1 MVTFLTSG
9 PRPTLVLCCLIQKE
23 ITEVASSPRTLLLQS
38 RLPPASWTCNR
49 KEKLDR
55 NHFKKSFW
63 RPKCRF
69 ARVFCP
75 RMSSRAILGLRR
87 FDLHIGR
94 WGPGHIFC
102 SGGQKT
108 PNLTGTL
115 LEYTCQPNRIEE
127 VYKWEHHDDQTWCK
141 GRSIKDLVRFQ
152 EKCRNIFPF
161 YKLCCKFYAT
171 IYMKLGR
178 KSFRWI
184 FIHAKVSS

>member
-1 MVTFLTSG
+1 
-9 PRPTLVLCCLIQKE
+9 
-23 ITEVASSPRTLLLQS
+23 
-38 RLPPASWTCNR
+38 
-49 KEKLDR
+49 
-55 NHFKKSFW
+55 
-63 RPKCRF
+63 
-69 ARVFCP
+69 
-75 RMSSRAILGLRR
+75 MSSRAILGLRR

-141 GRSIKDLVRFQ
+141 GRSINNLVRFQ

-178 KSFRWI
+178 KSFAGFLSMQKCPPKLCQQI
-184 FIHAKVSS
+184 VAKKWGHNFTRDQISPPWLYLVLWKYDML